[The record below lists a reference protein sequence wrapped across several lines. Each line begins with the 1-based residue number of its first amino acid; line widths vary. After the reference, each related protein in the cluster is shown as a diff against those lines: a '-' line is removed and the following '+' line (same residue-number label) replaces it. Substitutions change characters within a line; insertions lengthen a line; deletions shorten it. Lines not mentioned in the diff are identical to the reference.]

1 MRLTVRRKGGRSE
14 ARGAKNKA
22 KSGDMALQFMRDA
35 AKPEHK
41 PKSYPPEVRLRKL
54 HEMLRQCK
62 LAYENTG
69 SWTAKKKIVL
79 IEEHIK
85 LAEAEMNL
93 PSVW

>member
-1 MRLTVRRKGGRSE
+1 MSLSVRIKGGRAA
-14 ARGAKNKA
+14 ARGAQNKI
-22 KSGDMALQFMRDA
+22 KSGNMALEFMRDA
-35 AKPEHK
+35 QKTEPK
-41 PKSYPPEVRLRKL
+41 PKAYPPKMRLRKL

-85 LAEAEMNL
+85 LAEAELNL